1 MTAIRTGAI
10 RRTFYAPLAALAAL
24 ALAHPVTANPIAEL
38 QAHDGGAGVVA
49 SATGGGHL
57 LIGTLDVNFAFS
69 AGERADGSA
78 HGKFRHSVV
87 LSDQL
92 VEFYGDVSCISVDSE
107 NGRAWIG
114 GTILRNN
121 SEHPSFT
128 TERTQPGRDIWFRVL
143 DNTEGSGE
151 PDRSTFVG
159 FEGDAMIITSL
170 EYCAVQP
177 WPADNERTSPIIQGN
192 IQVRP

>member
-10 RRTFYAPLAALAAL
+10 RRSVHAPLAAVAAL
-24 ALAHPVTANPIAEL
+24 ALASPVTANPIAEL
-38 QAHDGGAGVVA
+38 QAHDGDAGVIA

-57 LIGTLDVNFAFS
+57 LIGDLDVKFGFS
-69 AGERADGSA
+69 AVHKYDGSA

-87 LSDQL
+87 LANQL
-92 VEFYGDVSCISVDSE
+92 VEFYGDVSCVSVDSE
-107 NGRAWIG
+107 HGRAWIG
-114 GTILRNN
+114 GIIRRNN

-143 DNTEGSGE
+143 DFPEGGGD

-159 FEGDAMIITSL
+159 FEGDADIITSL
-170 EYCAVQP
+170 EYCAVKP
-177 WPADNERTSPIIQGN
+177 WPDDNLRTSPVMQGN
-192 IQVRP
+192 IEVRP